1 MPKRPLIECKELTR
15 LSAESETLYA
25 EYLALRDEVN
35 VTPKN
40 DPSLEQKRRNLK
52 KLTGQ
57 LGHALKLFQNHVKNH
72 RCR

>member
-1 MPKRPLIECKELTR
+1 MPNRPLIECKELTR
-15 LSAESETLYA
+15 LSAESATLYV

-35 VTPKN
+35 ITPKN
-40 DPSLEQKRRNLK
+40 DPSLAQKRRDLK

-57 LGHALKLFQNHVKNH
+57 LRHAHKLFQNHIENH